1 MCNILFLVILLLHFR
16 LSSPANIH
24 QRMLHFMRPEGMA
37 TDSPDNVQQSLLN
50 KYRCKFKRLFYTL
63 CIFLSLSLFPA
74 DAYLLERT
82 SLQSIHYLIGQVCEA
97 LSLWRL
103 LCEYQFDLIA
113 NGLDN
118 VRIHIHVHV
127 HYIHACTVS
136 VRGGNR
142 GRNNV

>member
-50 KYRCKFKRLFYTL
+50 KYRCKFFKCLFISYI
-63 CIFLSLSLFPA
+63 IFLFLA

-127 HYIHACTVS
+127 HYTE
-136 VRGGNR
+136 
-142 GRNNV
+142 

>member
-50 KYRCKFKRLFYTL
+50 KYRCKFKRLFIPYI
-63 CIFLSLSLFPA
+63 IFLLFVFFPA

-136 VRGGNR
+136 VRGSNR